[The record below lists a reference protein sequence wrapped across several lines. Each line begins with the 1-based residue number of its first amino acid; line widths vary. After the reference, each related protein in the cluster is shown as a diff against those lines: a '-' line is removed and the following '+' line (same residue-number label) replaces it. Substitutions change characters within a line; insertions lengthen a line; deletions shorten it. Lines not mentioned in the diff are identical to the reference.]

1 MSDKLNDHDI
11 VELYHQGAKEQPN
24 EKIDASILS
33 LAKQQHEKK
42 NVVAINKKR
51 FYRAWY
57 GQLSTAASLVIVAV
71 LYFQNN
77 NVLEQSSDD
86 IQQIQLLNEQ
96 SLDMRLRSEMQKDK
110 EAATAYSQNK
120 LIKATEKQQSEVSRA
135 LIMDQNL
142 PSADSINPPNMS
154 EITVELERINKLISN
169 GNNQQATAA
178 LKLLLQKYPTLKADL
193 TVPYLKLL
201 DNDD

>member
-42 NVVAINKKR
+42 NVIPINKKR

-86 IQQIQLLNEQ
+86 TQQIQLLNEQ
-96 SLDMRLRSEMQKDK
+96 SLDMNLRSEMQKDK
-110 EAATAYSQNK
+110 EAAAAYSKNK
-120 LIKATEKQQSEVSRA
+120 LINAAEKQQSEASRA
-135 LIMDQNL
+135 LIMDENL
-142 PSADSINPPNMS
+142 SSVDSINVPNMS
-154 EITVELERINKLISN
+154 QITKQVNLN
-169 GNNQQATAA
+169 
-178 LKLLLQKYPTLKADL
+178 
-193 TVPYLKLL
+193 
-201 DNDD
+201 